1 MDISSGIGGTVELNE
16 AAQSSYPATST
27 FISGESVYLKAM
39 PASGYRFDNWTG
51 DLSGTTNPTAIV
63 IDCNKEI
70 TANFSKVKTNWLLFG
85 GIITGIIIS
94 GLIICLVV
102 RSRTTLP

>member
-1 MDISSGIGGTVELNE
+1 VDVSPSVGGILELNE
-16 AAQSSYPATST
+16 AAQPSYPVTST

-39 PASGYRFDNWTG
+39 PVSGYRFNNWTG
-51 DLSGTTNPTAIV
+51 DLSGTTNPTSIV
-63 IDCNKEI
+63 IDCNKKI

-94 GLIICLVV
+94 ALIICLVV
-102 RSRTTLP
+102 RSRTT